1 MSQAPR
7 TLSTSEIRDANVR
20 YHDVAAES
28 YDSKWAIDYG
38 EIGGQQVVSKL
49 EKALGSRPK
58 KYGRMLEIGAGTGYF
73 TLNLLRQ
80 GIVEEAIASDISPGM
95 LKVLDA
101 TAARLRLPVTTARA
115 DAEELP
121 FEDESVDLVL
131 GHAVLHHVPHLER
144 ALGEFVRVL
153 RPGGTLAFMGEPS
166 RHGDRI
172 AVVPKQVGL
181 LAAPVWRRLVRAR
194 NRSEISGPASRNG
207 DAAEHRTLEAVVDVH
222 TFTAGELRL
231 LATGAGLVD
240 VRVAGEELL
249 ANAYGWI
256 LRSLEAQVDPESV
269 PLAWHRFAFRSYLAL
284 QWLDG
289 RLLEPRLPPGFFY
302 NLLLSARKRDAK

>member
-1 MSQAPR
+1 MSPAPR

-38 EIGGQQVVSKL
+38 EIGGRQVISKL
-49 EKALGSRPK
+49 EKALGSRPG
-58 KYGRMLEIGAGTGYF
+58 KYRRMVEIGAGTGYF

-80 GIVEEAIASDISPGM
+80 GIVEEAIATDISPGM
-95 LKVLDA
+95 LEVLDA
-101 TAARLRLPVTTARA
+101 TAARLDVRVTTVRA

-121 FEDESVDLVL
+121 FEDKSVDLVL
-131 GHAVLHHVPHLER
+131 GHAVLHHVPRLER
-144 ALGEFVRVL
+144 ALAEFARVL
-153 RPGGTLAFMGEPS
+153 TPGGTLAFMGEPS

-172 AVVPKQVGL
+172 AVVPKQFGL

-194 NRSEISGPASRNG
+194 DRPEASGPASRNG
-207 DAAEHRTLEAVVDVH
+207 DAAEHRTLETIVDVH
-222 TFTAGELRL
+222 TFTADELRR
-231 LATGAGLVD
+231 LALGAGLVD

-249 ANAYGWI
+249 ANAYGWV
-256 LRSLEAQVDPESV
+256 LRSLESQVNPESV

-289 RLLEPRLPPGFFY
+289 RLLEPRLPPSFFY
-302 NLLLSARKRDAK
+302 NLLLSARKRD